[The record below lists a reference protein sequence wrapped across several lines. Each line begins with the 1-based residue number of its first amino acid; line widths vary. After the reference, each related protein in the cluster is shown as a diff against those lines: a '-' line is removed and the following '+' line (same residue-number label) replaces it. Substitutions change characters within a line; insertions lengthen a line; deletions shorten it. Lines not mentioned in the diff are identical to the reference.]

1 MTVGT
6 SAIAAQPAAPS
17 RLIAGSA
24 GFNWA
29 FIVLATWPVS
39 GAYLDSWAH
48 RHVPSLET
56 FFTPWH
62 AVLYSGV
69 AACLLFLGTV
79 LLWNQAHGASW
90 QRALPA
96 GYGLSLIGLVLFG
109 IGGVLD
115 LGWHT
120 LFGIERNVSAL
131 LSPTHLV
138 LMASMAL
145 IVTGPLR
152 AVGLTSAVR
161 ATWPAVVS
169 ATLLLSGFT
178 FFTQFNNPLINQW
191 ATNPRAFSEQEGV
204 AGVIIYAGLMSA
216 VVLLLVHRFL
226 LPLGAI
232 TLMFTLNALFVT
244 GLVGFDR
251 IIVLCALNG
260 LVADLAL
267 VLLRTALPPARAFR
281 IFAAFVPGFF
291 FLTYFLALNLVDVVW
306 WPIHVW
312 TGCIVIAGIVGWLL
326 SLAMVPPASLRLVN
340 GDVLWHGDPRL
351 R

>member
-6 SAIAAQPAAPS
+6 GALAARPAATS
-17 RLIAGSA
+17 RLIAGSE
-24 GFNWA
+24 GFNWV
-29 FIVLATWPVS
+29 FVVLATWPLS
-39 GAYLDSWAH
+39 GAYLDGWAH
-48 RHVPSLET
+48 RHVPALET

-69 AACLLFLGTV
+69 IACLLFLGGV
-79 LLWNQAHGASW
+79 FLWNQARGAFW
-90 QRALPA
+90 RQALPA
-96 GYGLSLIGLVLFG
+96 GYGLSLIGLILFG

-131 LSPTHLV
+131 LSPTHLL

-145 IVTGPLR
+145 TVTGPLR

-161 ATWPAVVS
+161 ATWPAVLS

-178 FFTQFNNPLINQW
+178 FFTQFDNPLINQW
-191 ATNPRAFSEQEGV
+191 ATNPRAFSEQEGI
-204 AGVIIYAGLMSA
+204 AGVIIYAGLLSA
-216 VVLLLVHRFL
+216 VVLLLVQRFT

-232 TLMFTLNALFVT
+232 TLIFTLNAILVT

-251 IIVLCALNG
+251 IIVLCAFNG
-260 LVADLAL
+260 FVADLAL
-267 VLLRTALPPARAFR
+267 LLLRTVVPPAWAFR
-281 IFAAFVPGFF
+281 IFAIFVPGFF

-312 TGCIVIAGIVGWLL
+312 TGCIVIAGVVGWLL
-326 SLAMVPPASLRLVN
+326 SLVIAPPISLRPVN
-340 GDVLWHGDPRL
+340 GEPLAAGDPRL
-351 R
+351 S